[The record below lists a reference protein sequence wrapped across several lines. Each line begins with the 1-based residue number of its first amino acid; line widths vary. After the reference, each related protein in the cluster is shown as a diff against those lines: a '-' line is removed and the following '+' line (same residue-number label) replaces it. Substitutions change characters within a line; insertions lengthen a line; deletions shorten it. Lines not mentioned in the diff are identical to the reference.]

1 MIFCRDEDELL
12 LGYQRGCGRDRGLHT
27 YSGMFRMSCLTVS
40 LFPFDFVVPVLL
52 ILLVRGDGI
61 RVTSRITS
69 V

>member
-12 LGYQRGCGRDRGLHT
+12 LSYQRGCGRDRDLHT
-27 YSGMFRMSCLTVS
+27 YSAMFRMSCLTVS

-52 ILLVRGDGI
+52 VHLMKGDGV
-61 RVTSRITS
+61 RVTSCITS